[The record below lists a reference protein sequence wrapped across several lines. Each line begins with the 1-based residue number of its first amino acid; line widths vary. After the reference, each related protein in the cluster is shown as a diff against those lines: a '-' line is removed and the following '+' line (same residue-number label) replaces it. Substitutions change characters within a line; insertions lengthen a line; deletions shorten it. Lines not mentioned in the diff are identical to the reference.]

1 MTASSSSL
9 FSWWQEK
16 NHVPPLAEALRPKS
30 IEDYLGQE
38 AIFGKGKPLRNLLDA
53 RQITSLIL
61 WGPPGVGKTTLSR
74 IIAQNAKASFI
85 ELSAVHSGLKE
96 LREALATAERHQLE
110 TGEST
115 VVFIDEIHRYSKTQ
129 QDALLPAVEKGKIIL
144 IGATTENPSFQVISA
159 LLSRLLVIQLSAL
172 SRDSVQ
178 TLIERGLRHLESQG
192 NKGQDSSSPP
202 AASQSISIHPE
213 AMTFLLDYANG
224 DGRSALTLLE
234 IAYKVSGVSASEENE
249 IENVIQKEINVELL
263 EQLAQQGQLHYDKD
277 GDAHYDHASAY
288 QKSMR
293 GGDANAAI
301 YWLAKMIACGEDPR
315 FIARRLIVTA
325 TEDVG
330 LAAPMAL
337 ILANAA
343 AEAVERIGLPE
354 ARIALAQATIY
365 IAKAKKSNLAM
376 CAIDQALQ
384 DIKHKGQNHPVPT
397 HLRDSHYAG
406 AKDYGHGV
414 GYIYTHKN
422 PNQPQSFLPEALLQH
437 LSNTGLYVPE
447 ETP

>member
-38 AIFGKGKPLRNLLDA
+38 AVFGKGKPLRNLLDA

-96 LREALATAERHQLE
+96 LREALAAAERHQLE

-129 QDALLPAVEKGKIIL
+129 QDALLPAVEKGKIVL

-178 TLIERGLRHLESQG
+178 TLIERGLKHLETQG
-192 NKGQDSSSPP
+192 NKGQDSSSSR
-202 AASQSISIHPE
+202 AVSQSISIHPD
-213 AMTFLLDYANG
+213 AMAFLLDYANG

-234 IAYKVSGVSASEENE
+234 IAYKVSGVATASDQEATKNQ
-249 IENVIQKEINVELL
+249 ITVELL

-277 GDAHYDHASAY
+277 GDAHYDHSSAY

-343 AEAVERIGLPE
+343 AEAVDRIGLPE

-365 IAKAKKSNLAM
+365 IAKAKKSNLAI

-414 GYIYTHKN
+414 GYVYTHAS
-422 PNQPQSFLPEALLQH
+422 PNQPQSFLPEALIQH
-437 LSNTGLYVPE
+437 LSNTGPYVPE